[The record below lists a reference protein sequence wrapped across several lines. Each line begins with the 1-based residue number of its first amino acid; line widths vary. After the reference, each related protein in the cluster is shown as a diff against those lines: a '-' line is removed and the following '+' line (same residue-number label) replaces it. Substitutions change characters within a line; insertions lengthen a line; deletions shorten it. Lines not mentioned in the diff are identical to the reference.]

1 MKVLL
6 AGARG
11 QLGFELM
18 RRVPPGVEVVAV
30 DIGELDITSRD
41 GVLEF
46 CRQTRPDLV
55 INAAAYTAVDRAEA
69 EPEVAFAVN
78 ARGAAHLAEAIQN
91 ESGRLVQ
98 ISTDFVFDGNTGRP
112 YRPDDP
118 PAPLGVY
125 GSSKLEAEQQVRAL
139 LGSRVLVLR
148 TAWLYSVHGGNF
160 VKTMLRLM
168 REKGRVQVVCDQVGT
183 PTWAGTLAETIWTLA
198 SRDCFGRT
206 LHCTDAG
213 VASWYDFA
221 VAIGEEACSLGLLG
235 FQPEVMPISSS
246 RYPTAARRPAYS
258 VLDKSETWD
267 LLGGPAPHWRTTL
280 RRMLE
285 ELAGA

>member
-11 QLGFELM
+11 QLGFELL

-30 DIGELDITSRD
+30 DLEELDITSREA
-41 GVLEF
+41 VLEF
-46 CRQTRPDLV
+46 CKQIRPDLV

-69 EPEVAFAVN
+69 EPDPAYAVN
-78 ARGAAHLAEAIQN
+78 AGGAAHLAEGIQ
-91 ESGRLVQ
+91 EEGGRLVQ
-98 ISTDFVFDGNTGRP
+98 ISTDFVFDGSSGRP

-118 PAPLGVY
+118 PAPLCVY
-125 GSSKLEAEQQVRAL
+125 GASKLEAERRVRAM

-183 PTWAGTLAETIWTLA
+183 PTWAGTLAEAIWMLA

-221 VAIGEEACSLGLLG
+221 VAIGEEACNLGLLG
-235 FQPEVMPISSS
+235 SQPEVIPIPSS

-258 VLDKSETWD
+258 VLDKTETWD
-267 LLGGPAPHWRTTL
+267 VLGGPAPHWRTTL